1 MTQKISCILF
11 VAASVFALSGCSGTL
26 VVTDKGGKAMNGIP
40 VRLTELWVQTSQF
53 NKHSEGGECAAAPKD
68 KFISLASGEPYY
80 ISAKGAEFAK
90 TSLAVKLTAEGTL
103 SEVAF
108 DTESKAPE
116 AMEAAASLLGA
127 LPIGAAG
134 AGAPDRTRACDAG
147 EKILKI
153 VPFEEWRRANQ

>member
-1 MTQKISCILF
+1 MTQKISHAMLA
-11 VAASVFALSGCSGTL
+11 VTSLVALSGCSGTL
-26 VVTDKGGKAMNGIP
+26 LITDKTGNAMKGIP

-53 NKHSEGGECAAAPKD
+53 NKHSEGGECAASQKD
-68 KFISLASGEPYY
+68 KFVSLASGDPYY
-80 ISAKGAEFAK
+80 ISAKGASFAK

-134 AGAPDRTRACDAG
+134 AGAPDPTRACDAG
-147 EKILKI
+147 EKIIKI
-153 VPFEEWRRANQ
+153 VPFEEWRRENQ